1 MILLIYILTLFS
13 FSQEKFMVMTSSEQ
27 LLSASERYCLSVI
40 GTIEATGNNDGVII
54 ENIIKTGGGL
64 KGYPYCYYYQYW
76 AYEMATKE
84 INQNS
89 CVQVK
94 NPMVKSGS
102 SQAMFDY
109 AKKLNKKV
117 PYQVAKHDLIV
128 WKSAKSWSGHI
139 ERVKKVLGGGYVM
152 TYAGNTS
159 NGLSG
164 DQREGNGIFIRKRN
178 INHPLSRILKIRGL
192 VGYEWL

>member
-1 MILLIYILTLFS
+1 MILLFYILTLFS
-13 FSQEKFMVMTSSEQ
+13 FSQEKYLINTTSEQ
-27 LLSASERYCLSVI
+27 LLSSEVYCSSVI
-40 GTIEATGNNDGVII
+40 GTIELTGKNDGAII
-54 ENIIKTGGGL
+54 EEIISIGGGL

-76 AYEMATKE
+76 AYEMATQK
-84 INQNS
+84 INKTA
-89 CVQVK
+89 CTKVK

-102 SQAMFDY
+102 SQAMFNY

-117 PYQVAKHDLIV
+117 PYEVKKHDLIV

-139 ERVKKVLGGGYVM
+139 ERVKEVLGGGYVM
-152 TYAGNTS
+152 TYAGNTN

-164 DQREGNGIFIRKRN
+164 SQREGNGIFIRKRN